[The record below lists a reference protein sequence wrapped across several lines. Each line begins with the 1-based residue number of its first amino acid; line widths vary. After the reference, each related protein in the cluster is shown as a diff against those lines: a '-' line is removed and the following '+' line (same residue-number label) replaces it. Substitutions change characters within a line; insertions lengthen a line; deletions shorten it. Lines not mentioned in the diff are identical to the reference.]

1 MTDKNTAK
9 ESTITAEWV
18 TSNAKALA
26 DKAVEV
32 ANAGVA
38 ALPFDVPKIDVP
50 KLELPKFELPEFD
63 VPKVELPGSVTEL
76 TDRGRSLVQDSMKSA
91 QDMAGSVRKNVSETV
106 IIAREVVGI

>member
-50 KLELPKFELPEFD
+50 KFD
-63 VPKVELPGSVTEL
+63 VPKFDVSKVELPGSVTEL

>member
-9 ESTITAEWV
+9 ESTISTEWV
-18 TSNAKALA
+18 TTNAKALA
-26 DKAVEV
+26 DKAVEI

-38 ALPFDVPKIDVP
+38 ALPFELPKIDVP
-50 KLELPKFELPEFD
+50 KFELPKLD

-91 QDMAGSVRKNVSETV
+91 QDMAGSVRKNVSESV

>member
-9 ESTITAEWV
+9 ESTISTEWV

-38 ALPFDVPKIDVP
+38 ALPFELPKLDVPK
-50 KLELPKFELPEFD
+50 F
-63 VPKVELPGSVTEL
+63 ELPGSVTEL

-91 QDMAGSVRKNVSETV
+91 QDMAGSVRKNVSESV

>member
-38 ALPFDVPKIDVP
+38 ALPFDVPKI
-50 KLELPKFELPEFD
+50 D